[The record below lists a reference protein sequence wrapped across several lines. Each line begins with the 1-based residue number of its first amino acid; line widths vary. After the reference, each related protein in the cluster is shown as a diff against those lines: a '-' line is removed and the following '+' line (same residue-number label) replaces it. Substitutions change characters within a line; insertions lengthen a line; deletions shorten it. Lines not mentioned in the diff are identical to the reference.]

1 MIEEIVDEVPTSAIS
16 SQSTTAVRKLERILS
31 NCRICGDSAVH
42 INYGVISCASCK
54 MFFYRNINGEQRE
67 TLKCDF
73 NDNCEI
79 TIYNRHICSFC
90 RLEKCFAMGMQKELI
105 RGSRSTKNR
114 KRDRPTTTR
123 LLLVR
128 QDKKEQSQQFS
139 TLNLLQSDVS
149 TLNVDQWNLLSNLIH
164 CYDEHS
170 GLPYAQHFINEQ
182 NSLPLKCRFKC
193 AAIGEFIRQIL
204 HEGQL
209 IYEKN
214 GDFLSLCSQDRS
226 TLIHT
231 TVKHMSCFGGTF
243 ILYQAQLMD
252 YPSFFQS
259 GIILFGLPAMVTA
272 KFLSD
277 LFDSDM
283 TFIKL
288 ALSILAFST
297 INYVVYENTASVN
310 MKNLIEIIRIQDTY
324 TDLSWRYL
332 LYKYGHTE
340 AVLRFSNLIRCIL
353 NANSAIIQAATL
365 KEFPAIIDYVVKRT
379 ESILVFDD

>member
-16 SQSTTAVRKLERILS
+16 SQSMIAVRKSKRILS

-54 MFFYRNINGEQRE
+54 MFFYRNINVEQRE

-79 TIYNRHICSFC
+79 NIYNRHICSFC
-90 RLEKCFAMGMQKELI
+90 RLEKCFAMGMQRELI

-114 KRDRPTTTR
+114 KKNRPTTTR
-123 LLLVR
+123 PLLVR
-128 QDKKEQSQQFS
+128 QDKKEQPQQFP

-149 TLNVDQWNLLSNLIH
+149 TLNADQWNLLSNLIH
-164 CYDEHS
+164 CYDEHG
-170 GLPYAQHFINEQ
+170 GLPYAQHFIKEQ

-193 AAIGEFIRQIL
+193 AAIGEFFRQML

-214 GDFLSLCSQDRS
+214 GDFLSLSSQDRS

-231 TVKHMSCFGGTF
+231 TVKHTSCFGGTF
-243 ILYQAQLMD
+243 ILYQTQLMD
-252 YPSFFQS
+252 YESFFQS
-259 GIILFGLPAMVTA
+259 GIILFGLPAMVSA
-272 KFLSD
+272 KLLSD

-283 TFIKL
+283 TLIKL
-288 ALSILAFST
+288 VISILAFST
-297 INYVVYENTASVN
+297 IDYVVYENTASVE
-310 MKNLIEIIRIQDTY
+310 MKKFIEIIHVQDMY

-340 AVLRFSNLIRCIL
+340 AVLRFSNLIRCIF
-353 NANSAIIQAATL
+353 NANSAIIQATAL
-365 KEFPAIIDYVVKRT
+365 DEFPAIIDYVVKRT
-379 ESILVFDD
+379 ERILVTDR